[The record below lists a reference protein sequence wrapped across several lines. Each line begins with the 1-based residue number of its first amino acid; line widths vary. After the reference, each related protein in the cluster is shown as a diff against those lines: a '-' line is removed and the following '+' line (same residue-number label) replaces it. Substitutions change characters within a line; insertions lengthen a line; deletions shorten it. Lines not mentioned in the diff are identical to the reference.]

1 MVVVS
6 IVVPCYNEQESL
18 PQLFSQIKNMVKRL
32 DSKYTLDFVFVDD
45 GSKDKTFEY
54 LSKFKKE
61 FERHKSGVAIRII
74 RHNTN
79 RDLGGVLKTA
89 FNNVKGDFI
98 VTIDAD
104 CTYNLSNVPKMLKM
118 IDDKTDIVTASP
130 YHPEGSFT
138 GSKYRIILSRTTSKI
153 YQILTSSNIY
163 TFTSIFRVYRRK
175 VIDDIQLKS
184 DGFIAVTE
192 ILVYALKKGY
202 TVSEFP
208 TQLQIRKFGQSKMRL
223 LSTIWSHLKLMVR
236 LSIS

>member
-45 GSKDKTFEY
+45 DSRDNTFNI
-54 LSKFKKE
+54 LSKFKNK
-61 FERHKSGVAIRII
+61 FEMPKYGINVRII

-79 RDLGGVLKTA
+79 RNLGGVLKTA
-89 FNNVKGDFI
+89 FKNVKGDFI

-104 CTYNLSNVPKMLKM
+104 CTYDLSNVPKMLKM
-118 IDDKTDIVTASP
+118 INDRTDIVTASP
-130 YHPEGSFT
+130 YHPKGSFT
-138 GSKYRIILSRTTSKI
+138 GSMYRMPLSKAASKI
-153 YQILTSSNIY
+153 YQIITRSKIY

-175 VIDDIQLKS
+175 VIENIKIKS

-202 TVSEFP
+202 NVKELP
-208 TQLQIRKFGQSKMRL
+208 TKLQIRRYGQSKMRL
-223 LSTIWSHLKLMVR
+223 LSTIWSHLKLITR
-236 LSIS
+236 LLIL